1 MLALLLLAP
10 SSNVIWDFDWARNL
24 AIAMYFLA
32 ILIFAFA
39 AQALQPSL
47 RINPIPKPG
56 APLITH
62 GIYKYLRHPMYFAV
76 MVIATALLIQNIN
89 LVTFLNWI
97 ALGTNMSF
105 KARYEDQLLR
115 ENHASALKYQA
126 DTPDLLGENIE

>member
-1 MLALLLLAP
+1 LLALLLIAP
-10 SSNVIWDFDWARNL
+10 SSNAFWEFDWARNL

-56 APLITH
+56 APLITN

-76 MVIATALLIQNIN
+76 MVIATALLIQKLN
-89 LVTFLNWI
+89 LVSFLFWI
-97 ALGTNMSF
+97 ALGTNMSI
-105 KARYEDQLLR
+105 KARYEDSLLR
-115 ENHASALKYQA
+115 DIHASAKKYQEN
-126 DTPDLLGENIE
+126 TLG

>member
-1 MLALLLLAP
+1 
-10 SSNVIWDFDWARNL
+10 
-24 AIAMYFLA
+24 MYFLA

-76 MVIATALLIQNIN
+76 MVIATALLIQKLN
-89 LVTFLNWI
+89 LVSILIWM
-97 ALGTNMSF
+97 ALGITLRI
-105 KARYEDQLLR
+105 KAMFEDHLLL
-115 ENHASALKYQA
+115 EIHDSAKNYQ
-126 DTPDLLGENIE
+126 DRTFG

>member
-1 MLALLLLAP
+1 
-10 SSNVIWDFDWARNL
+10 
-24 AIAMYFLA
+24 MYFLA
-32 ILIFAFA
+32 VLIFAFA

-76 MVIATALLIQNIN
+76 MVIATALLIQKLN
-89 LVTFLNWI
+89 LFAFIIWI
-97 ALGTNMSF
+97 ALGTNMSL

-115 ENHASALKYQA
+115 ENHASAIKYQA